1 MAYQESAH
9 RNIVG
14 SHKIGYDI
22 SEKKLWGRPVL
33 WLSAVTVAVF
43 FFWAANAPL
52 QEVTRGPGKIIP
64 SSRVQVIQSLDGGI
78 LQHLNVQEG
87 QEVNAGQVLATLEDT
102 RSRSAYQDMDG
113 QVIALRAALSRL
125 SAEQANQDE
134 LQLSEDIA
142 EHQDVADVEKKLFTA
157 RRRALKET
165 TASLEERLALAQRE
179 LKLAQPLVAKG
190 AVSTADEIKLQR
202 NVADLRGEL
211 IETRNRYFQEVNEE
225 TAKKSAELYSLEQQ
239 LKDKRAALA
248 RTELKSPVRGIVKK
262 LEITTQGGVVQPGQ
276 TIMEIVPLDD
286 ALYVEARIKPRDVA
300 FLRPGLPATVKI
312 TAYDSQI
319 YGSLH
324 GELVFISADTIVDEK
339 PVQQRDAEPYYMV
352 RIRTEETA
360 LKGPDGS
367 LPIKPGMIAE
377 VFIETG
383 NKTVLTYLLKPL
395 LRGQEALSER

>member
-1 MAYQESAH
+1 MAYQESI
-9 RNIVG
+9 RESISG
-14 SHKIGYDI
+14 GYRAGFETA
-22 SEKKLWGRPVL
+22 EKTLFGRPAL
-33 WLSAVTVAVF
+33 WLFAVTVAAF
-43 FFWAANAPL
+43 FIWAANAPL
-52 QEVTRGPGKIIP
+52 QEVTRGAGQVTPF
-64 SSRVQVIQSLDGGI
+64 SRVQVIQSLDGGI
-78 LQHLNVQEG
+78 LERLDVQEG
-87 QEVNAGQVLATLEDT
+87 QEVEAGQVLATLEDT

-125 SAEQANQDE
+125 TAEQADLDE
-134 LQLSEDIA
+134 FQLPKDVA
-142 EHQDVADVEKKLFTA
+142 EHHDVANVEKKLFAA
-157 RRRALKET
+157 RRRALVET
-165 TASLEERLALAQRE
+165 TASLEDRLALAQRE

-225 TAKKSAELYSLEQQ
+225 IAKKSAELSSLEQQ
-239 LKDKRAALA
+239 LKEKRAALA
-248 RTELKSPVRGIVKK
+248 RTELRSPVRGIVKK

-300 FLRPGLPATVKI
+300 FLYPGLPATVKI
-312 TAYDSQI
+312 TAYDSAI

-339 PVQQRDAEPYYMV
+339 PKQQRDAEPYYMV
-352 RIRTEETA
+352 RIRTKGAE
-360 LKGPDGS
+360 LSGPDGP
-367 LPIKPGMIAE
+367 LPIKPGMLAE

-383 NKTVLTYLLKPL
+383 TKTVLTYLLKPL
-395 LRGQEALSER
+395 LRGQDALSER

>member
-1 MAYQESAH
+1 MAYQESA
-9 RNIVG
+9 RG
-14 SHKIGYDI
+14 GGYQRGFGAT
-22 SEKKLWGRPVL
+22 EKTLFGRPVL
-33 WLSAVTVAVF
+33 WLFTTTVTVF
-43 FFWAANAPL
+43 FIWAANAPL
-52 QEVTRGPGKIIP
+52 QEITQGPGKVTP

-78 LQHLNVQEG
+78 LQHLAVQEG
-87 QEVNAGQVLATLEDT
+87 QEVDAGQVLATLEDT

-125 SAEQANQDE
+125 EAEQADRDEFELPQDV
-134 LQLSEDIA
+134 A
-142 EHQDVADVEKKLFTA
+142 EHRDVADVEEKLFAA

-165 TASLEERLALAQRE
+165 AASLEDRLALAQRE

-225 TAKKSAELYSLEQQ
+225 IAKKSAELYSLEQQ

-262 LEITTQGGVVQPGQ
+262 LEVTTQGGVVQPGQ

-300 FLRPGLPATVKI
+300 FLYPGLPATVKI
-312 TAYDSQI
+312 TAYDSQV

-352 RIRTEETA
+352 RIRTDGAA
-360 LKGPDGS
+360 LKGPDGP
-367 LPIKPGMIAE
+367 LPIKPGMMAE

-383 NKTVLTYLLKPL
+383 SKTVLTYLLKPL
-395 LRGQEALSER
+395 LRGQEALTER